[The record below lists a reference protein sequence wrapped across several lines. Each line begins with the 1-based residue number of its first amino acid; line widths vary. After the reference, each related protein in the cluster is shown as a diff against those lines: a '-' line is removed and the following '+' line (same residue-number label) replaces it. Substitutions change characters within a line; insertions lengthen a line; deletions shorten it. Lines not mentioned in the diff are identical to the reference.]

1 MPISATYVH
10 NLVNKSLPLNNLRT
24 VTTPANRYVLRTHT
38 CGELTLK
45 NVGEEVKLNGWLEF
59 HRMCKFIT
67 LRDSYG
73 STQLFIP
80 EDVCGYKCHILKFL
94 TMLNIEK
101 PNDFREKIW

>member
-1 MPISATYVH
+1 MPISAAYVH
-10 NLVNKSLPLNNLRT
+10 NLVINKSLPLNNRRT
-24 VTTPANRYVLRTHT
+24 ATTSANRYVLRTHT

-59 HRMCKFIT
+59 HRMCKFII

-80 EDVCGYKCHILKFL
+80 EHVRGYKCYIFL
-94 TMLNIEK
+94 TMLNIK
-101 PNDFREKIW
+101 K